1 MFHKIAY
8 TLYLFCFLIS
18 SLLAQENKKWDIEK
32 PLGST
37 KALNFST
44 TEGTW
49 MNVDV
54 SPDGK
59 EIVFDM
65 LGDIYKMPVNGGQ
78 ATVLSSGM
86 AYDVQPRFSPNGK
99 YISYTSDKDGAD
111 NIWVMNSN
119 GSEKHAITKENF
131 RLLNNAVWLPN
142 SNYIVARKHF
152 TASRS
157 LGAGE
162 LWMYHVSGGLDGLQ
176 LTKRKNDQQ
185 DQGEPSLSPDGK
197 YLYFSEDVS
206 PGPNFKYNKDPNTEI
221 YAIRKLKLENGLFEK
236 IAGGPGGAARPQI
249 SPNGKLMAF
258 VKRIRLKT
266 VLCVQNL
273 HTGEEFP
280 VYDDLSKDQQE
291 AWAIFGVYPN
301 FNWLPDNKTIVFY
314 AKGKIRKVNIDTQE
328 SAEIPFSVDVKQ
340 NIVDALH
347 FDQKVFTDEFD
358 VKLIRHLVTS
368 PDGKKVI
375 FNAAGYLYQKEL
387 PNGKPQRLTQNTD
400 WEFEPSFSNDGKYL
414 VYTTWNDQTKA
425 AIVKYSFD
433 SKDTSILSHESG
445 YYFSPK
451 FSNKGDMVV
460 YSKGTGNPNLGYNY
474 GKNPGIYTVA
484 ATGGIPKFLVKDA
497 SFPQFNVSDSRVFFT
512 SRTGDK
518 SEFKS
523 CDLNGQAVQ
532 THYNSL
538 YSNSFVPSPDN
549 KWIAFNE
556 LFNIYVTPMVT
567 LGAGLDLSATNKTL
581 PLKKISRDAGNC
593 MHWSSNSK
601 NIHYSLGGK
610 YFTKSLKNA
619 FNNLDELADNLPAI
633 DTTGINID
641 LKIKSDI
648 PTGKLAFTNVRIIT
662 MNNNEVIENG
672 TILVDENRIAAI
684 GKTNEVN
691 IPADALLYNMEG
703 KTIMPG
709 IIDVHAHLPTSNN
722 GVSPQQEWPYFA
734 NLAFGVTTCHDPSS
748 NTEMV
753 FSQAEMIKAGRLTGP
768 RLYSTGTIL
777 YGADGDFKAVINSYE
792 DALSHLKRMK
802 AVGAFTVKSYNQ
814 PRREQRQQII
824 EAARQ
829 LKMEV
834 MPEGGSTFFTN
845 MSMIADGHTGIEHNI
860 PVTPVYK
867 DVTSFWNASKTAY
880 TPTLIVSYGSQ
891 WGENFWYD
899 RSNVWDND
907 KLLNFVPRQMVDARS
922 RRRNTSEYGD
932 YGHIDVSKAVTQI
945 AAGGTKINLGAHGQL
960 QGLGAHWELWMLV
973 QGGMNNLDALKCAT
987 INGADY
993 LGMDKEIGSLIKG
1006 KLADF
1011 IVLDANPLDDIRNS
1025 EKIKYTIANGRIYDA
1040 ENMNELGNHLKIRAK
1055 FWWQMEKLENMMGN
1069 DNNAQTHQFEV
1080 SNCD

>member
-1 MFHKIAY
+1 
-8 TLYLFCFLIS
+8 
-18 SLLAQENKKWDIEK
+18 
-32 PLGST
+32 
-37 KALNFST
+37 
-44 TEGTW
+44 

-54 SPDGK
+54 SPNGK
-59 EIVFDM
+59 EIVFDL
-65 LGDIYKMPVNGGQ
+65 LGDIYKMPVSGGQ
-78 ATVLSSGM
+78 ASVLSSGM

-119 GSEKHAITKENF
+119 GGDKHAITKENF

-142 SNYIVARKHF
+142 SNYIIARKHF
-152 TASRS
+152 TGKRS

-162 LWMYHVSGGLDGLQ
+162 LWMYHVSGGLDGVQ

-185 DQGEPSLSPDGK
+185 DQGEPWLSPDGK
-197 YLYFSEDVS
+197 YVYFSEDVT
-206 PGPNFKYNKDPNTEI
+206 PGSVFKYNKNPNTEI
-221 YAIRKLKLENGLFEK
+221 YAIKKLNLEIGGFEK
-236 IAGGPGGAARPQI
+236 IAGGYGSAFRPQI
-249 SPNGKLMAF
+249 SPNGKLLAF

-291 AWAIFGVYPN
+291 TWAIFGVYPN

-347 FDQKVFTDEFD
+347 YDQKVFTDEFEA
-358 VKLIRHLVTS
+358 KMIRQLVTS
-368 PDGKKVI
+368 PDGKKII
-375 FNAAGYLYQKEL
+375 FNAAGYLYQKLL
-387 PNGKPQRLTQNTD
+387 PNGKPERLTHHTD

-414 VYTTWNDQTKA
+414 VYTTWNDATKSS
-425 AIVKYSFD
+425 IVKYNFD
-433 SKDTSILSHESG
+433 TKDTSILSHESG

-460 YSKGTGNPNLGYNY
+460 YTKGVGNPNLGYVY
-474 GKNPGIYTVA
+474 GKNAGLYTVSA
-484 ATGGIPKFLVKDA
+484 KGGVPKFIVKTG
-497 SFPQFNVSDSRVFFT
+497 SNPQFNTADSRIFFIT
-512 SRTGDK
+512 HTEDK

-523 CDLNGQAVQ
+523 CDLNGQQVQ
-532 THYNSL
+532 THYTSNYANS
-538 YSNSFVPSPDN
+538 YCPSPDN
-549 KWIAFNE
+549 KWMAFTE
-556 LFNIYVTPMVT
+556 LFNVYVTPMVT
-567 LGAGLDLSATNKTL
+567 LGNSLDLASSNKTL
-581 PLKKISRDAGNC
+581 PLKKISTDAGNC
-593 MHWSSNSK
+593 IQWSSDSK
-601 NIHYSLGGK
+601 NIHYILGPK
-610 YFTKSLKNA
+610 YFTKTLKNT
-619 FNNLDELADNLPAI
+619 FNNLSEVADNLPQK
-633 DTTGINID
+633 DTTTIHIG

-691 IPADALLYNMEG
+691 VPADALLYNMEG

-748 NTEMV
+748 NTEMA

-867 DVTSFWNASKTAY
+867 DVTNFWNASKTAY

-932 YGHIDVSKAVTQI
+932 YGHIEVSKAVTQI

-993 LGMDKEIGSLIKG
+993 LGMDKEIGSLVKG

-1055 FWWQMEKLENMMGN
+1055 FWWQIEKLENMMDE
-1069 DNNAQTHQFEV
+1069 DNNQLMHGFDIVDE
-1080 SNCD
+1080 D